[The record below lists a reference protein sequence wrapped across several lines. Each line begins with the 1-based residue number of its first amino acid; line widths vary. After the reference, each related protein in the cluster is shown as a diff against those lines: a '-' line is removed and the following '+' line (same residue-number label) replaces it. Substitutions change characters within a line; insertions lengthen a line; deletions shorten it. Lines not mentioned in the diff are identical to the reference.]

1 LSAIPSHLRRQEG
14 PPMEPGR
21 AAITGL
27 LGAVADGDRD
37 ALDALLPLV
46 YDELLALAHRQRLL
60 WHGDLTLNTTSLVH
74 EAWLKLTRGERL
86 PAESRTHFLAVAAK
100 AMRHVLCNHA
110 RDRRRLRRGG
120 NAQHVPLHPIEARIT
135 ALALSDDQA
144 EKLAALDEALQRLEA
159 TAERQARVVE
169 CRFFGG
175 LSVEDTAAVLGISAR
190 SVKRDWSFARA
201 WLAREIG
208 IITSA

>member
-1 LSAIPSHLRRQEG
+1 
-14 PPMEPGR
+14 MEPGR

>member
-1 LSAIPSHLRRQEG
+1 MSDTAT
-14 PPMEPGR
+14 
-21 AAITGL
+21 ITRL

-37 ALDALLPLV
+37 ALNALLPLV
-46 YDELLALAHRQRLL
+46 YDELLALSHRQRLA
-60 WHGDLTLNTTSLVH
+60 WHGDGDLTLSTTALVH
-74 EAWLKLTRGERL
+74 EAWLKLAHGERL

-100 AMRHVLCNHA
+100 AMRHVMCNYA

-120 NAQHVPLHPIEARIT
+120 NAQHVPLDLVEARIAT
-135 ALALSDDQA
+135 LDLSDDQS
-144 EKLAALDEALQRLEA
+144 ETLAALDEALKRLEA

-175 LSVEDTAAVLGISAR
+175 LSVEDTAAALGISAR

-208 IITSA
+208 VITGA